1 MDRRVVLVLLAF
13 SLLLLV
19 LSMWRWG
26 FTGSPGGS
34 AHDQLGGVVSS
45 AGMTLL
51 LLALWV
57 RHGRLR
63 TFLLGG
69 SVLAL
74 VVRVILWFA

>member
-1 MDRRVVLVLLAF
+1 MDRRVVPVLLAL

-19 LSMWRWG
+19 LSTWRWG
-26 FTGSPGGS
+26 FSNSPDGS

-45 AGMTLL
+45 VGMTLL

-57 RHGRLR
+57 RHGRLQ

-69 SVLAL
+69 SLLAL
-74 VVRVILWFA
+74 VVRVTLWFA